1 MVWLELVGI
10 ALSDHSRDRL
20 AHRALPTPVAV
31 LPGQTIMLSRRADN
45 ALRVLVHLGAIV
57 QCAGVYPLSL
67 HVATTDLDSVEL
79 VLPYAADED
88 LVRPGLG
95 VETPGVTVLHD
106 WDRQRPIGGTHR
118 QRGHCARSIQLYS
131 VLDARLRG
139 K

>member
-57 QCAGVYPLSL
+57 QCAGVRPLSL
-67 HVATTDLDSVEL
+67 HVAATDLNSVEL

-95 VETPGVTVLHD
+95 VETPGGTVLHNGD
-106 WDRQRPIGGTHR
+106 GQRPVGRAHGQGGHR
-118 QRGHCARSIQLYS
+118 AR
-131 VLDARLRG
+131 
-139 K
+139 